1 MSFNH
6 QPLDMVTV
14 RPVDTTT
21 GLGMFA
27 ASRSHSGATIYSDAP
42 LVSIQHTANRRFVKA
57 CQNCH
62 RPFGGLKNQI
72 GQLFSE
78 ERFSHVD
85 LSMLDSAHNDTIFN
99 CQCGEMY
106 CSPDC
111 ASEAY
116 KKHHR
121 YLCVAG
127 PFGEPVAEF
136 KYQCL
141 SVEGCGDN
149 LLLLGQLLA
158 VLESRS
164 NGDIT
169 AFETSVKDLMT
180 YTNRRFEEVARP
192 AYGQSRDAEW
202 HEWLHT
208 TILDSFVLLKKAL
221 IPQSQLFST
230 FFANEPQAFEICS
243 RILSIFELNNIDIAI
258 PTGMEANLKS
268 LYSNTDNQNKLVEI
282 LREKEVV
289 MRALWS
295 DEARGVYEDE
305 PEDEEEIGSD
315 QDNYDEEDEDIES
328 EHMHEEG
335 AVDEMLEEIRNEVSI
350 LSVEELLSSEFPD
363 FHGTGFYLTVARTNH
378 SCSPNVV
385 MEFENFNSIVT
396 CKSVSDIEPNQELR
410 MSYISLPDTK
420 SVKTRQ
426 SQLVDY
432 LFVCN
437 CKRCEEEKISIV
449 SS

>member
-1 MSFNH
+1 MTLNQ
-6 QPLDMVTV
+6 QPREIVSV
-14 RPVDTTT
+14 SPVDNST
-21 GLGMFA
+21 GLGMFVN
-27 ASRSHSGATIYSDAP
+27 SRVLAGTTIYSDTP

-62 RPFGGLKNQI
+62 RSLGGMKDQMSQI
-72 GQLFSE
+72 FAE
-78 ERFSHVD
+78 DRFAHVD
-85 LSMLDSAHNDTIFN
+85 LGLFEISQSFPIFT
-99 CQCGEMY
+99 CHCGEMY
-106 CSPDC
+106 CSPEC

-127 PFGEPVAEF
+127 PFGEAVAEF

-164 NGDIT
+164 HEDIT
-169 AFETSVKDLMT
+169 AFEASIKDLMT
-180 YTNRRFEEVARP
+180 YTNRLFEEVARP
-192 AYGQSRDAEW
+192 PHGQERDAEW
-202 HEWLHT
+202 LDWLHT
-208 TILDSFVLLKKAL
+208 TILESFVLLKNAL
-221 IPQSQLFST
+221 VPQSKIFSS
-230 FFANEPQAFEICS
+230 FFAHESQAYEICS

-258 PTGMEANLKS
+258 PTGLESNLKS
-268 LYSNTDNQNKLVEI
+268 MYLNTSFRTKFVEI

-305 PEDEEEIGSD
+305 EEDEEGEE
-315 QDNYDEEDEDIES
+315 QDDDFEEDNETDS
-328 EHMHEEG
+328 EHMHEDG
-335 AVDEMLEEIRNEVSI
+335 AVDEMLEEIRNEVA
-350 LSVEELLSSEFPD
+350 LVSVEELLSSECPN

-378 SCSPNVV
+378 SCTPNVV
-385 MEFENFNSIVT
+385 MEFENFNSVVI
-396 CKSVSDIEPNQELR
+396 CKSLCEIEPNSELR
-410 MSYISLPDTK
+410 MSYISVPEKK

-437 CKRCEEEKISIV
+437 CKRCEEQLKM
-449 SS
+449 